1 MTGGKTNLKGSIGL
15 LSIAGLLLVS
25 SIAVMTVADNVS
37 LNANVNNTAPT
48 VMKWETD
55 DTNNI
60 TSIDPTPGQPVTI
73 RKCAVVC
80 DDNGKDD
87 IVDSTVMATVKFPNG
102 TVKEQETLGDGT
114 GHAGH
119 CGLGTAPD
127 FGNLCKFYSGTFLL
141 ASTDPSGNYNITVTA
156 KDVANEE
163 GMDTNNLTY
172 GTCTGVSLSSST
184 ITFGQLAP
192 GTIKTG
198 TEITITNL
206 CNTEMDIADSVTDLT
221 RTESPQDTIPAL
233 NVAET
238 ISGVPANSTC
248 TNVNIA
254 GGGTATMTSKLTVP
268 LGTLPGT
275 YTGTKTLTALNG
287 ATC

>member
-1 MTGGKTNLKGSIGL
+1 M
-15 LSIAGLLLVS
+15 AGLLLIS
-25 SIAVMTVADNVS
+25 SIAVITVANDVT
-37 LNANVNNTAPT
+37 LNADVNNTAPT

-55 DTNNI
+55 ETNNI
-60 TSIDPTPGQPVTI
+60 TSINPTPGQPVTV
-73 RKCAVVC
+73 RKCAIVC
-80 DDNGKDD
+80 DNNGKED
-87 IVDSTVMATVKFPNG
+87 IVDSTVKAVVQFPNG

-114 GHAGH
+114 GHAEH
-119 CGLGTAPD
+119 CGLGASPD
-127 FGNLCKFYSGTFLL
+127 FGVLCKFYSGTFLL
-141 ASTDPSGNYNITVTA
+141 ASTDPSLNYSITVTA

-192 GTIKTG
+192 GTTASG
-198 TEITITNL
+198 TEVTITNT

-221 RTESPQDTIPAL
+221 RTTSPPDTIPASD
-233 NVAET
+233 VTET
-238 ISGVPANSTC
+238 IAGVPASSTC

-254 GGGTATMTSKLTVP
+254 VGGTATMTSSLIVP

>member
-1 MTGGKTNLKGSIGL
+1 MTGGKNNLKGSIGL
-15 LSIAGLLLVS
+15 LSITGLLLVS
-25 SIAVMTVADNVS
+25 SIAVVAVANDVS
-37 LNANVNNTAPT
+37 LNADVNNTSPT

-55 DTNNI
+55 EINNI
-60 TSIDPTPGQPVTI
+60 TSINPTPGQPVTV
-73 RKCAVVC
+73 RKCAIVC

-87 IVDSTVMATVKFPNG
+87 IVDSTVMAVVKFPNG
-102 TVKEQETLGDGT
+102 TIKDEETLGDGT
-114 GHAGH
+114 GHSEH
-119 CGLGTAPD
+119 CGLGAAPD

-141 ASTDPSGNYNITVTA
+141 ASTDPSGDYNITVTA

-172 GTCTGVSLSSST
+172 GTCTAISLSSST

-192 GTIKTG
+192 GTTATG
-198 TEITITNL
+198 TEVTLTNL
-206 CNTEMDIADSVTDLT
+206 CNTQIDIADSVTDLI
-221 RTESPQDTIPAL
+221 RTGTPTDTIPAS

-238 ISGVPANSTC
+238 IGGIPASSVC

-254 GGGTATMTSKLTVP
+254 VGGTATMTSSLNVP

-275 YTGTKTLTALNG
+275 YTGTKTLMALNG